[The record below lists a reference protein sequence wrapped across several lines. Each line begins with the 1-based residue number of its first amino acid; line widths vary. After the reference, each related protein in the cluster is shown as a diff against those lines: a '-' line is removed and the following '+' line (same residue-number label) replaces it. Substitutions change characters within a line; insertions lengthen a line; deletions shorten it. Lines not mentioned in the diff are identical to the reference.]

1 MWFFFPQW
9 IILGLCLLSSNYL
22 LRLLHVARPGMED
35 HQAHEKERR
44 LDFHLCPALFL
55 TSFWQIWGM
64 ENSLVSLHSTLYL
77 NTWFKNISS
86 VLKKKKKSF
95 ERERE
100 KTFYP
105 LAYSPD
111 GCKGLPE
118 ALSQEP
124 GFSSGSTTW
133 VQGPKL
139 LSHVLLLSQ
148 ARYHGAGS
156 EVESLELQL
165 MPIWDASTVGE
176 S

>member
-86 VLKKKKKSF
+86 VLKKKKSPLK
-95 ERERE
+95 ERE
-100 KTFYP
+100 KKLSIHWLIPQMAARACLKPWARSQDFLLGPPHGYRGQSFWAMFCCSP
-105 LAYSPD
+105 RHVIMELDQKWSHWNSNWCPYGMLA
-111 GCKGLPE
+111 L
-118 ALSQEP
+118 
-124 GFSSGSTTW
+124 
-133 VQGPKL
+133 
-139 LSHVLLLSQ
+139 
-148 ARYHGAGS
+148 
-156 EVESLELQL
+156 
-165 MPIWDASTVGE
+165 
-176 S
+176 

>member
-86 VLKKKKKSF
+86 VLKKKKVLWK
-95 ERERE
+95 RER
-100 KTFYP
+100 KNFLSTDLFP
-105 LAYSPD
+105 RWLQGPAWSP
-111 GCKGLPE
+111 
-118 ALSQEP
+118 EP
-124 GFSSGSTTW
+124 GARIFFWVRHMGTGAKAFEPCFVALPGTLSWSWIRSGVTGT
-133 VQGPKL
+133 PT
-139 LSHVLLLSQ
+139 
-148 ARYHGAGS
+148 
-156 EVESLELQL
+156 
-165 MPIWDASTVGE
+165 DAHMGC
-176 S
+176 